1 MIHTVSRPLPVHSW
15 RVRLAARAAAPA
27 LRVRVWHAARHS
39 IAAAGCLTARTG
51 HAAGESLEG
60 VAGDLRNPR
69 WARLASYCDASQ
81 PLVCVT
87 EQVLTADHRMRHGG
101 PVAEA
106 CLTVSEVGVGAPGS
120 RRAGS
125 HRRKRELFQQR
136 GNFYSTTMKTLQFT
150 RLRLRGGTRSHN
162 QHSARRA
169 GAPEPW
175 LERHRANGYARR
187 DETDSTRPCR
197 SQSGWSI
204 PSTRVMS

>member
-87 EQVLTADHRMRHGG
+87 EQMLTADHRMRHGG

-106 CLTVSEVGVGAPGS
+106 CLTVGEVGVGAPGLS
-120 RRAGS
+120 PRWITQ
-125 HRRKRELFQQR
+125 KEE
-136 GNFYSTTMKTLQFT
+136 
-150 RLRLRGGTRSHN
+150 GTFP
-162 QHSARRA
+162 AK
-169 GAPEPW
+169 G
-175 LERHRANGYARR
+175 
-187 DETDSTRPCR
+187 
-197 SQSGWSI
+197 
-204 PSTRVMS
+204 